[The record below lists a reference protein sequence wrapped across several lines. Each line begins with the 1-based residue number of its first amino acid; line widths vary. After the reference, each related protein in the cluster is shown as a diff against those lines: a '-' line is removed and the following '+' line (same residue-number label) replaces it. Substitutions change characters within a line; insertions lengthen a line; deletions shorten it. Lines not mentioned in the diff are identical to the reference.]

1 MFCIRDLSKVFTGLL
16 RVQHRGLQSKDDA
29 IHLLCHELLRVFHDR
44 CLPHDREKFLG
55 ILSEALRIHFKV
67 VQSPT
72 QLKDQLYLYAN
83 VLDPV
88 RGYSA
93 VRNTKK
99 LVKHLERVQ
108 SQYNIAEDKVDCL
121 QIFVF
126 GISSYMK

>member
-1 MFCIRDLSKVFTGLL
+1 M
-16 RVQHRGLQSKDDA
+16 
-29 IHLLCHELLRVFHDR
+29 
-44 CLPHDREKFLG
+44 
-55 ILSEALRIHFKV
+55 

-126 GISSYMK
+126 GINSCMK